1 VLERLEA
8 ESAIAPAHWPLEVAN
23 ALRSAE
29 RRQRLT
35 ASELPR
41 LRSLLG
47 GLPVDIAPVELST
60 ALWSVLEIARMH
72 DLSAYDAA
80 YLGLAQARGVELATV
95 DDSLRAACRAA
106 GVALVA

>member
-1 VLERLEA
+1 
-8 ESAIAPAHWPLEVAN
+8 
-23 ALRSAE
+23 
-29 RRQRLT
+29 
-35 ASELPR
+35 
-41 LRSLLG
+41 
-47 GLPVDIAPVELST
+47 
-60 ALWSVLEIARMH
+60 MH